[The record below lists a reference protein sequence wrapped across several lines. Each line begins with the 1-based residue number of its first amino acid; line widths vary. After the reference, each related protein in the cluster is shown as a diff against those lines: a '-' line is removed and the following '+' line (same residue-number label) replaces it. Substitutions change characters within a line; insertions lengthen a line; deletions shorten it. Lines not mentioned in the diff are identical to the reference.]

1 MRLLVSKV
9 ELAHILTQRIQRFP
23 EGKGSVI
30 TPFHIV
36 RCRAPRKDGG
46 NWLLRQITE
55 DGRWLALLRVFSNAF
70 EEFNLE
76 EDSSAQAKGLGPMVV
91 VHVSKQ
97 ARGPAHPADSVATN
111 EKRPEEAE

>member
-9 ELAHILTQRIQRFP
+9 ELAHILTQRIQQFP

-36 RCRAPRKDGG
+36 RCGAPRKDGG

-55 DGRWLALLRVFSNAF
+55 DGRWLALLPVFSKAY

-76 EDSSAQAKGLGPMVV
+76 EDSSAPAKGLGSIVV
-91 VHVSKQ
+91 VHVSRQ
-97 ARGPAHPADSVATN
+97 ARSGASGQLRRD
-111 EKRPEEAE
+111 KRETSGRS